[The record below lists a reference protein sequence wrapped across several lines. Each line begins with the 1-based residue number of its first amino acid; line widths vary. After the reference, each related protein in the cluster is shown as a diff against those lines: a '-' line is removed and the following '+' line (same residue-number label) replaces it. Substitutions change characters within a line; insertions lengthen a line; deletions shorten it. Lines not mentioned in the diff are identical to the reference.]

1 MSGCCTPE
9 GTCHTEPAE
18 DTVQAV
24 TATADPAEAPAE
36 GLADAG
42 QGSVGGV
49 PA

>member
-18 DTVQAV
+18 DTVQVV
-24 TATADPAEAPAE
+24 TTTGEPAEAPVE
-36 GLADAG
+36 SLTEADRR
-42 QGSVGGV
+42 SV

>member
-18 DTVQAV
+18 GAVQVV
-24 TATADPAEAPAE
+24 TATGEPAEAPAE
-36 GLADAG
+36 GLAEAG
-42 QGSVGGV
+42 QGAVGGV